1 LNAGPAEEVG
11 KVATSFIDAMRSQPS
26 VLALI
31 VVTFGMVG
39 YVYYQGMSFEAARRE
54 NVASVIKMQADMSR
68 LIAQCVQ
75 APTP

>member
-1 LNAGPAEEVG
+1 LIEAAGQLIEALRTQPA
-11 KVATSFIDAMRSQPS
+11 

-39 YVYYQGMSFEAARRE
+39 FAYYQSVSFETARRE
-54 NVASVIKMQADMSR
+54 NVASVIKMQADMSK

-75 APTP
+75 PSPTP